1 MFNVL
6 EKIFIKI
13 KPLLLLLSHN
23 LKNGPVLCN
32 ISPYYSKYFK
42 VKNTTNE

>member
-1 MFNVL
+1 MGNKIFLKILVYTGTFNVL

-23 LKNGPVLCN
+23 LKNGPV
-32 ISPYYSKYFK
+32 
-42 VKNTTNE
+42 